1 MNRPLYFFNPEH
13 DLALANCDRNFNA
26 PLQAKKLAH
35 DLACLPLW
43 YATPGSIILN
53 TSSDNRWLKE
63 MQLTFPQLNH
73 SQLTSAPDFS
83 SITTILPW
91 GWDRAVC
98 KQLSLLGADSAL
110 FPNTV
115 QLEGIRRLS
124 HRNISIQALEYIRQN
139 IQFCNLL
146 PTPAKILT
154 STHEADEYASEH
166 KKVIFKAPWSGSG
179 KGLCW
184 SKDKMTES
192 RRGWCRNTIEKQG
205 SVIAE
210 PIYDKL
216 LDFAMEFSCSNGQ
229 TSFAGYSL
237 FETDK
242 GIYRGNFLM
251 SNESIVQKIAKYGVS
266 ATHLLAIQS
275 QLSTFITNHIA
286 PFYSGL
292 LGIDMFIYQENGLIK
307 LHPCVEIN
315 LRMTMGCVARIFYD
329 NLVSPDANGYFYIDH
344 YMNAEE
350 LWKDHQQ
357 RKASLPLKTVDG
369 RITQGYLSLIP
380 VNKQSNYRVRV
391 EIEPTK

>member
-13 DLALANCDRNFNA
+13 DLALANSDRNFNA

-35 DLACLPLW
+35 DLAGLPLW
-43 YATPGSIILN
+43 YATPGSIVLDTN
-53 TSSDNRWLKE
+53 SDNNWLEE
-63 MQLTFPQLNH
+63 MQLLFPQLNN

-83 SITTILPW
+83 SITTLFPW
-91 GWDRAVC
+91 GWDNVVC
-98 KQLSLLGADSAL
+98 KHFSLLGADSAL
-110 FPNTV
+110 LPSTV
-115 QLEGIRRLS
+115 QLEDIRRLS
-124 HRNISIQALEYIRQN
+124 HRNISIRALEYIRQN
-139 IQFCNLL
+139 IQFRDQL
-146 PTPAKILT
+146 PAPAKELT
-154 STHEADEYASEH
+154 SACEADEYASTH

-216 LDFAMEFSCSNGQ
+216 LDFAMEFSCNDGE

-251 SNESIVQKIAKYGVS
+251 SDESIVRKIEGYGVP
-266 ATHLLAIQS
+266 ATFPLTIQN
-275 QLSTFITNHIA
+275 QLSTFITNNIA
-286 PFYSGL
+286 PFYTGL
-292 LGIDMFIYQENGLIK
+292 LGVDMFIYQENGFIK

-329 NLVSPDANGYFYIDH
+329 NFMNPDKTGRFYIDH
-344 YMNAEE
+344 YPSPGALFN
-350 LWKDHQQ
+350 DHLQ
-357 RKASLPLKTVDG
+357 RRNETPLAVTNG
-369 RITQGYLSLIP
+369 RISKGYISLTNIT
-380 VNKQSNYRVRV
+380 SHSHYRVRV
-391 EIEPTK
+391 EID

>member
-13 DLALANCDRNFNA
+13 DLALANSDRNFNA

-43 YATPGSIILN
+43 YASPGSIVLSTN
-53 TSSDNRWLKE
+53 ADSNWLE
-63 MQLTFPQLNH
+63 EIQRTFPQLKNIH
-73 SQLTSAPDFS
+73 LTLTPDFS
-83 SITTILPW
+83 LINTLSPW
-91 GWDRAVC
+91 GWDNAVC
-98 KQLSLLGADSAL
+98 KHFSLLGADSSL
-110 FPNTV
+110 LPDSV
-115 QLEGIRRLS
+115 QLENIRRLS
-124 HRNISIQALEYIRQN
+124 HRNISIQALEHILQDTR
-139 IQFCNLL
+139 FSAML
-146 PTPAKILT
+146 PTPAKELT
-154 STHEADEYASEH
+154 SADEADEYALEH

-216 LDFAMEFSCSNGQ
+216 LDFAMEFSCNDGK

-237 FETDK
+237 FETEK
-242 GIYRGNFLM
+242 GIYRGNILM
-251 SNESIVQKIAKYGVS
+251 SNESIIQKIEEYGVP
-266 ATHLLAIQS
+266 ATLLLTVQS
-275 QLSTFITNHIA
+275 QLSTFITNSIA

-292 LGIDMFIYQENGLIK
+292 LGIDMFSYQENDLIK

-329 NLVSPDANGYFYIDH
+329 NFVSPNATGCFHIDH
-344 YMNAEE
+344 YSEPDALFN
-350 LWKDHQQ
+350 DHL
-357 RKASLPLKTVDG
+357 RRRVETPLTVTDG
-369 RITQGYLSLIP
+369 RISKGYTSLTNISP
-380 VNKQSNYRVRV
+380 RSHYRVRV
-391 EIEPTK
+391 EIE

>member
-13 DLALANCDRNFNA
+13 DLALANSDRNFNA

-53 TSSDNRWLKE
+53 ASSNYDWLEE
-63 MQLTFPQLNH
+63 MRLLFPQLNN
-73 SQLTSAPDFS
+73 SRLTSTPDFS
-83 SITTILPW
+83 SITTLLPW
-91 GWDRAVC
+91 GWDNAVC
-98 KQLSLLGADSAL
+98 KHFSLLGADSSLLPDAA
-110 FPNTV
+110 
-115 QLEGIRRLS
+115 QLEYIRRLS
-124 HRNISIQALEYIRQN
+124 HRNISIHALEYILQN
-139 IQFCNLL
+139 TQFRAQL
-146 PTPAKILT
+146 PTPAKELT
-154 STHEADEYASEH
+154 STCETDEYASKH

-216 LDFAMEFSCSNGQ
+216 LDFAMEFSCNDGK

-242 GIYRGNFLM
+242 GIYRGNILM
-251 SNESIVQKIAKYGVS
+251 SNESIIQRIEEYGVP
-266 ATHLLAIQS
+266 ATFLFAIQS
-275 QLSTFITNHIA
+275 QLSTFITNKIA

-307 LHPCVEIN
+307 LHSCVEIN

-329 NLVSPDANGYFYIDH
+329 NFVSPDAIGYFYVDH
-344 YMNAEE
+344 YPSPGALFN
-350 LWKDHQQ
+350 DHLL
-357 RKASLPLKTVDG
+357 RRIETPLTVTDG
-369 RITQGYLSLIP
+369 RISKGYISLTNISP
-380 VNKQSNYRVRV
+380 RSHYRVRV
-391 EIEPTK
+391 EIE

>member
-13 DLALANCDRNFNA
+13 DLALANSDRNFNA

-35 DLACLPLW
+35 DLTCLPLW
-43 YATPGSIILN
+43 YATPGSIVLN
-53 TSSDNRWLKE
+53 TSPDNDWLEE
-63 MQLTFPQLNH
+63 MQLLFPQLNT

-110 FPNTV
+110 LPNAV
-115 QLEGIRRLS
+115 QLEDIRRLS
-124 HRNISIQALEYIRQN
+124 HRNISIQALEYLRQN
-139 IQFCNLL
+139 IQFRNLL
-146 PTPAKILT
+146 PTPAKELT
-154 STHEADEYASEH
+154 SAREADEYASEY

-216 LDFAMEFSCSNGQ
+216 LDFAMEFSCSDGE

-251 SNESIVQKIAKYGVS
+251 SNESIIKKTEEYGVS

-275 QLSTFITNHIA
+275 QLSNFITNKIA

-292 LGIDMFIYQENGLIK
+292 LGIDMFIYHENDLTK

-329 NLVSPDANGYFYIDH
+329 NFVSPDTIGRFYVDH
-344 YMNAEE
+344 YSDSDALFN
-350 LWKDHQQ
+350 DHLL
-357 RKASLPLKTVDG
+357 RRIETPLTVTDG
-369 RITQGYLSLIP
+369 RISKGYISLTNISP
-380 VNKQSNYRVRV
+380 HSHYRVRV
-391 EIEPTK
+391 EIE

>member
-13 DLALANCDRNFNA
+13 DLALANSDRNFNA

-43 YATPGSIILN
+43 YATPGSIVLDTN
-53 TSSDNRWLKE
+53 YDHNWFEE
-63 MQLTFPQLNH
+63 MHLLFPQLKN

-83 SITTILPW
+83 SITTLFPW
-91 GWDRAVC
+91 GWDNAVC
-98 KQLSLLGADSAL
+98 KHFSLLGADSSL
-110 FPNTV
+110 LPSTI
-115 QLEGIRRLS
+115 QLENIRHLS
-124 HRNISIQALEYIRQN
+124 HRNISIRALEYIHQN
-139 IQFCNLL
+139 TQFSDLL
-146 PTPAKILT
+146 PAPANELT
-154 STHEADEYASEH
+154 SGFQTEEYASTH

-216 LDFAMEFSCSNGQ
+216 LDFAMEFSCNDGE

-251 SNESIVQKIAKYGVS
+251 SNESIVRRIEEYCVPV
-266 ATHLLAIQS
+266 TFLLAIQS
-275 QLSTFITNHIA
+275 QLSTFITNNIA
-286 PFYSGL
+286 PFYTGL
-292 LGIDMFIYQENGLIK
+292 LGVDMFIYQENGLIK

-329 NLVSPDANGYFYIDH
+329 NFVNSDITGHFYIDH
-344 YMNAEE
+344 YPSPGTLFN
-350 LWKDHQQ
+350 DHLH
-357 RKASLPLKTVDG
+357 RRDETPLAATNG
-369 RITQGYLSLIP
+369 RISKGYISLTNITP
-380 VNKQSNYRVRV
+380 HSHYRVRV
-391 EIEPTK
+391 EIR